1 MQAHGQQVEQQSST
15 TNQYTTS
22 SLPEPTVQEHSLAYD
37 NARWADQVDN
47 FYYLGSPVS
56 LSTTSQL
63 EYTSPTDQ
71 DMVDFLTQAL
81 PDIWMPEAIPEF
93 DSLANAMI
101 TGDGSQNTFQV
112 PDISGNTGTNE
123 YENEQEADSITVA
136 HPETHQS
143 GETDFR
149 HESPALDVPRAVIDN
164 L

>member
-1 MQAHGQQVEQQSST
+1 VGQHSAT
-15 TNQYTTS
+15 PTQYTTS
-22 SLPEPTVQEHSLAYD
+22 SLPESTGEGRNPSYD
-37 NARWADQVDN
+37 NARWADQVDH

-93 DSLANAMI
+93 GSLANAMMI
-101 TGDGSQNTFQV
+101 GDGGQHTFQAT
-112 PDISGNTGTNE
+112 DTSENAGTDE
-123 YENEQEADSITVA
+123 YQNEQEADSITVA
-136 HPETHQS
+136 HPEAYQS
-143 GETDFR
+143 EETNFHHD
-149 HESPALDVPRAVIDN
+149 SPALDVPRVVIDN